1 MSKYFLNNYEKETI
15 ILWNEAEKT
24 AEVYTCSAS
33 MMRHMDELV
42 EKSEVITRTEETE
55 YSKTYVLPKKLV
67 SVRLPVKLTDEQKQK
82 RQERMRE
89 LRRKQLEAKE

>member
-1 MSKYFLNNYEKETI
+1 MMSKYFLNNYEKETI
-15 ILWNEAEKT
+15 SLWNEAEPT

-42 EKSEVITRTEETE
+42 EKCTEITRTKETE

-67 SVRLPVKLTDEQKQK
+67 KVRAP
-82 RQERMRE
+82 
-89 LRRKQLEAKE
+89 LRVSD